1 MTSNS
6 EPTPAPTPRP
16 RAPVSWY
23 RRFPPRSV
31 LLALGLLGLCDLG
44 FYLAAVR
51 PAARAEQESVARN
64 ADLVRRVQEARH
76 SVQPVLEAAER
87 IDRADSEG
95 SQLVQ
100 EIALP
105 RRSAFSALLT
115 ELGSAS
121 EESGVEIRETSYA
134 VEPIEGSENYG
145 ILAVNANF
153 RGRYENLVQLL
164 FRLDGSDLFFIIG
177 SLGATPRDEADPS
190 LLQINMRFDTLVR
203 DL

>member
-1 MTSNS
+1 MTSGS
-6 EPTPAPTPRP
+6 ESASQP

-51 PAARAEQESVARN
+51 PAAREKQDSVARN
-64 ADLVRRVQEARH
+64 AGLVRRVHEARR
-76 SVQPVLEAAER
+76 SIQPVVEAAKR
-87 IDRADSEG
+87 IDTAESEG
-95 SQLVQ
+95 SELVH

-115 ELGSAS
+115 ELGAAS
-121 EESGVEIRETSYA
+121 TQAGVEIRETSYA
-134 VEPIEGSENYG
+134 VEAIEGSESYG

-164 FRLDGSDLFFIIG
+164 FRLDRSDLFFIIG
-177 SLGATPRDEADPS
+177 SLGATPRDEGDSS